1 MKHLWRTLAI
11 SGAMALGAC
20 TDSPTS
26 ASSEPS
32 EVWQPDVPQ
41 TIVVPAIRGS
51 MAGRF
56 EIDALG
62 TRQYVRSDDPIS
74 GGDNCYDLC
83 DSSPGSGAGSGD
95 SGDAGGAGGGLV
107 LTSLFTEAHFE
118 GDIFKGYAE
127 MTVVLADHAGQ
138 EMTLTTSKADGSTLG
153 SLKFSTVRDWP
164 MLILFPETLI
174 SRGSMAGPKCGG
186 RGQANTSHEASV
198 SVKGLS
204 NLRKIGSQSG
214 VKYQPAC
221 EGPVTNG
228 GGQPHDDVDGS
239 TPAGGLRI
247 CHRLDHYSGSG
258 QYLYTETL
266 YCYDVYN
273 AT

>member
-1 MKHLWRTLAI
+1 MKHLWKTLAI
-11 SGAMALGAC
+11 MGAMALGAC

-26 ASSEPS
+26 AGPERS
-32 EVWQPDVPQ
+32 QDLYNDVPR
-41 TIVVPAIRGS
+41 TIVVPVIRGS
-51 MAGRF
+51 MAGGF

-62 TRQYVRSDDPIS
+62 NRQYVRSDDPIT
-74 GGDNCYDLC
+74 GGDNCYDVC
-83 DSSPGSGAGSGD
+83 DSEPGGGDGSGGSSDG
-95 SGDAGGAGGGLV
+95 GGAESGLSI
-107 LTSLFTEAHFE
+107 TSLFTEAHFE

-127 MTVVLADHAGQ
+127 MKVVLADHAAQ
-138 EMTLTTSKADGSTLG
+138 EMTLTTSKPDGSTLG

-164 MLILFPETLI
+164 LPILFPEILI

-186 RGQANTSHEASV
+186 RGQANTSHEASA
-198 SVKGLS
+198 SIQGFS

-214 VKYQPAC
+214 VKYQPPC
-221 EGPVTNG
+221 EAPVTDG
-228 GGQPHDDVDGS
+228 GGQTHDDVEGS

-258 QYLYTETL
+258 EYIYTETL